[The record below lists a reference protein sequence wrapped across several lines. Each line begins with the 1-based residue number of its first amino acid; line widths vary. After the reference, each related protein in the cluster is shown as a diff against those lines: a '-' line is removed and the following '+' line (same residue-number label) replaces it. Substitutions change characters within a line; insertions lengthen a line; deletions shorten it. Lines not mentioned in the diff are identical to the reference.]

1 MERFMEVLE
10 TKDRKE
16 LLQSILAEVAKTA
29 NEVNCAAKDVAKAR
43 NRLTF
48 LIAVANELINREEI

>member
-1 MERFMEVLE
+1 MEILE
-10 TKDRKE
+10 NKTREE

-48 LIAVANELINREEI
+48 LIAVVNELLNREEH

>member
-1 MERFMEVLE
+1 MEILE
-10 TKDRKE
+10 NKTREE

-29 NEVNCAAKDVAKAR
+29 NEVNCAAKDVNKAR

-48 LIAVANELINREEI
+48 LIAVVNELLNREEH

>member
-1 MERFMEVLE
+1 MDILE
-10 TKDRKE
+10 NKSNKE
-16 LLQSILAEVAKTA
+16 ILQSILAEVAKTA

-48 LIAVANELINREEI
+48 LIVAANEMLNREED

>member
-1 MERFMEVLE
+1 MELLDS
-10 TKDRKE
+10 KNRKE
-16 LLQSILAEVAKTA
+16 LLQSIIAEVAKTA

-48 LIAVANELINREEI
+48 LIAVANELLNREEI

>member
-1 MERFMEVLE
+1 MEVLE
-10 TKDRKE
+10 NKDRRE
-16 LLQSILAEVAKTA
+16 LLQSLLAEVAKTA

-48 LIAVANELINREEI
+48 LIALANELINREEI

>member
-1 MERFMEVLE
+1 MDLLQDK
-10 TKDRKE
+10 TTQE

-29 NEVNCAAKDVAKAR
+29 NEVNCAAKDVTKAR

-48 LIAVANELINREEI
+48 LIAVANELLNREEI